1 MVRVICPEYT
11 PILIANFISVIFNT
25 VNNEWSLK
33 EETRTGRGVVGDDGS
48 RQRFALPVTIRQFV
62 RVINW

>member
-33 EETRTGRGVVGDDGS
+33 EETRTGRGVVEMMVQGKD
-48 RQRFALPVTIRQFV
+48 LLYL
-62 RVINW
+62 